1 MSGSALLQGAT
12 DGAAG
17 RLWPAVEGTLLMA
30 GPAARAMKQSEIVAR
45 QIVAQIIE
53 GALEE
58 GTRLP
63 TERAMLEE
71 YQVGRSTL
79 REALRL
85 LESRGILSI
94 RTGRD
99 GGPVVR
105 RPRPSD
111 LGEAMTLILQFEGV
125 AFSEVFAA
133 RQALEPVLAGMAA
146 KNADQPAL
154 DAMRECVDRMSTY
167 IDESAVFHAEN
178 LRFHELIATAAG
190 SPVLELLSSA
200 VEWVADGIAFGAVD
214 AGFSQEQRQ
223 IALSWHERIYEV
235 VAAGD
240 ATAAEDVMES
250 HLKDSREAWMSRY
263 SDVTR
268 RSVQWKPISESP
280 V

>member
-1 MSGSALLQGAT
+1 
-12 DGAAG
+12 
-17 RLWPAVEGTLLMA
+17 
-30 GPAARAMKQSEIVAR
+30 MKQSEIVAR
-45 QIVAQIIE
+45 QIVAQILT
-53 GALEE
+53 GGLEE

-63 TERAMLEE
+63 TEKAMLDE

-79 REALRL
+79 REALRI

-105 RPRPSD
+105 RPRASD

-125 AFSEVFAA
+125 AFAEVFAA

-146 KNADQPAL
+146 ANADQAL
-154 DAMRECVDRMSTY
+154 LESMRNCVDRMGRY
-167 IDESAVFHAEN
+167 LDESSVFHKEN
-178 LRFHELIATAAG
+178 LRFHELVATAAG

-200 VEWVADGIAFGAVD
+200 VEWVADGIAYGAVD
-214 AGFSQEQRQ
+214 AGFSRAQRQ
-223 IALSWHERIYEV
+223 VALTWHESIYEAISV
-235 VAAGD
+235 GDSAVAEAR
-240 ATAAEDVMES
+240 MEE
-250 HLKDSREAWMSRY
+250 HLLDSGEAWTSRY

-268 RSVQWKPISESP
+268 RSVQWTPITEAP

>member
-1 MSGSALLQGAT
+1 
-12 DGAAG
+12 
-17 RLWPAVEGTLLMA
+17 
-30 GPAARAMKQSEIVAR
+30 MKQSEIVAR
-45 QIVAQIIE
+45 QIVAQIL
-53 GALEE
+53 GDGLGE

-125 AFSEVFAA
+125 AFAEVFAA
-133 RQALEPVLAGMAA
+133 RQALEPLLAGMAA
-146 KNADQPAL
+146 KNADQAAL
-154 DAMRECVDRMSTY
+154 DALRDCVDRMASF
-167 IDESAVFHAEN
+167 IDQSAVFHAEN
-178 LRFHELIATAAG
+178 LRFHELIAQAAG

-223 IALSWHERIYEV
+223 IALAWHERIYKA

-240 ATAAEDVMES
+240 APGAEAMMEG
-250 HLKDSREAWMSRY
+250 HLQDSREAWMGRY
-263 SDVTR
+263 RDVTQR
-268 RSVQWKPISESP
+268 PVQWTPITEAP
-280 V
+280 A

>member
-1 MSGSALLQGAT
+1 MS
-12 DGAAG
+12 
-17 RLWPAVEGTLLMA
+17 

-45 QIVAQIIE
+45 QIVAQILGE
-53 GALEE
+53 GLKE

-71 YQVGRSTL
+71 YEVGRSTL

-133 RQALEPVLAGMAA
+133 RQALEPVLAAMAA
-146 KNADQPAL
+146 ENADQAIL
-154 DAMRECVDRMSTY
+154 DSMRECVDRMAEY
-167 IDESAVFHAEN
+167 IGESAVFHAEN
-178 LRFHELIATAAG
+178 LRFHELVADAAG
-190 SPVLELLSSA
+190 SPVLKLLSNA

-223 IALSWHERIYEV
+223 IALSWHERIYKAV
-235 VAAGD
+235 STGD
-240 ATAAEDVMES
+240 PAAAESMMEA
-250 HLKDSREAWMSRY
+250 HLEDSREAWMSRY
-263 SDVTR
+263 SDVNR
-268 RSVQWKPISESP
+268 RSVQWTPITEAP
-280 V
+280 M

>member
-1 MSGSALLQGAT
+1 MS
-12 DGAAG
+12 
-17 RLWPAVEGTLLMA
+17 

-45 QIVAQIIE
+45 QIVAQIL
-53 GALEE
+53 GDGLGE

-133 RQALEPVLAGMAA
+133 RQALEPLLAGMAA
-146 KNADQPAL
+146 KNADQAAL
-154 DAMRECVDRMSTY
+154 DALRDCVDRMASF

-178 LRFHELIATAAG
+178 LRFHELIAQAAG

-214 AGFSQEQRQ
+214 AGFSQNQRQ
-223 IALSWHERIYEV
+223 IALTWHERIFKA

-240 ATAAEDVMES
+240 APGAEAMMEG
-250 HLKDSREAWMSRY
+250 HLQDSREAWMGRY
-263 SDVTR
+263 RDVTQR
-268 RSVQWKPISESP
+268 PVQWTPITEAP
-280 V
+280 A

>member
-1 MSGSALLQGAT
+1 MS
-12 DGAAG
+12 
-17 RLWPAVEGTLLMA
+17 

-45 QIVAQIIE
+45 QIVAQII
-53 GALEE
+53 GDGLAE

-63 TERAMLEE
+63 TEQTMLTE

-105 RPRPSD
+105 RPRASD

-133 RQALEPVLAGMAA
+133 RQSLEPALAAMAA
-146 KNADQPAL
+146 KNADDSVL
-154 DAMRECVDRMSTY
+154 EEMRNSVDRMASS
-167 IDESAVFHAEN
+167 IDESAVFHREN
-178 LRFHELIATAAG
+178 LRFHELIASAAK

-214 AGFSQEQRQ
+214 AGFSQAQRKV
-223 IALSWHERIYEV
+223 ALAWHERIYKAI
-235 VAAGD
+235 AAGD
-240 ATAAEDVMES
+240 APAAEAMMEG
-250 HLKDSREAWMSRY
+250 HLRDSREAWLSRY
-263 SDVTR
+263 EDVTQR
-268 RSVQWKPISESP
+268 PVQWTPLTEAP

>member
-1 MSGSALLQGAT
+1 MS
-12 DGAAG
+12 
-17 RLWPAVEGTLLMA
+17 

-45 QIVAQIIE
+45 QIVSQI
-53 GALEE
+53 LEDGLGE

-79 REALRL
+79 REALRM

-105 RPRPSD
+105 RPRPAD
-111 LGEAMTLILQFEGV
+111 LGEAMTLILQFKGV
-125 AFSEVFAA
+125 EFAEVFAA

-146 KNADQPAL
+146 LHADQDAL
-154 DAMRECVDRMSTY
+154 DALRGCVDRMASF
-167 IDESAVFHAEN
+167 INESAVFHGEN
-178 LRFHELIATAAG
+178 LRFHELVASAAG

-200 VEWVADGIAFGAVD
+200 VEWIADGIAFGAVG

-223 IALSWHERIYEV
+223 VALTWHERICKAI
-235 VAAGD
+235 AAGD
-240 ATAAEDVMES
+240 AAAAEEMMEG
-250 HLKDSREAWMSRY
+250 HLQDSREAWMARY
-263 SDVTR
+263 NNITGRQVQWTPKSDV
-268 RSVQWKPISESP
+268 P

>member
-1 MSGSALLQGAT
+1 
-12 DGAAG
+12 
-17 RLWPAVEGTLLMA
+17 
-30 GPAARAMKQSEIVAR
+30 MKQSEIVAR
-45 QIVAQIIE
+45 QIVAQIL
-53 GALEE
+53 GDGLGE

-146 KNADQPAL
+146 KNADQAAL
-154 DAMRECVDRMSTY
+154 DGLRECVDRMTLF
-167 IDESAVFHAEN
+167 IDESSVFHGEN
-178 LRFHELIATAAG
+178 LRFHELVASAAG

-200 VEWVADGIAFGAVD
+200 VEWVADGIAFGSVD
-214 AGFSQEQRQ
+214 AGFSDSQRRV
-223 IALSWHERIYEV
+223 ALTWHERIFKA
-235 VAAGD
+235 VASGD
-240 ATAAEDVMES
+240 ATAAEAMMEG
-250 HLKDSREAWMSRY
+250 HLQDSREAWMYRY
-263 SDVTR
+263 NDVTQPP
-268 RSVQWKPISESP
+268 VQWTPITEAP

>member
-1 MSGSALLQGAT
+1 MS
-12 DGAAG
+12 
-17 RLWPAVEGTLLMA
+17 

-45 QIVAQIIE
+45 QIVAQILGDE
-53 GALEE
+53 LAE

-63 TERAMLEE
+63 TEKAMLEE

-99 GGPVVR
+99 GGPIVR

-111 LGEAMTLILQFEGV
+111 LGEALTLILQFERV

-146 KNADQPAL
+146 KNADPVVL
-154 DAMRECVDRMSTY
+154 DELRDCVERMASS
-167 IDESAVFHAEN
+167 INESSVFHAEN
-178 LRFHELIATAAG
+178 LRFHELIARAAG
-190 SPVLELLSSA
+190 SPVLELISSA

-214 AGFSQEQRQ
+214 AGFSQTQREL
-223 IALSWHERIYEV
+223 ALSWHDRIYQ
-235 VAAGD
+235 AIALGD
-240 ATAAEDVMES
+240 IPGAEEMMEG
-250 HLKDSREAWMSRY
+250 HLQDSREAWMARY
-263 SDVTR
+263 SDLLHR
-268 RSVQWKPISESP
+268 PVQWTPLTEAP

>member
-1 MSGSALLQGAT
+1 
-12 DGAAG
+12 
-17 RLWPAVEGTLLMA
+17 
-30 GPAARAMKQSEIVAR
+30 MKQSEIVAR
-45 QIVAQIIE
+45 QIVAQIL
-53 GALEE
+53 GDRLGE

-71 YQVGRSTL
+71 YEVGRSTL

-85 LESRGILSI
+85 LESRGILKI

-105 RPRPSD
+105 RPLPAD

-146 KNADQPAL
+146 KNANEAVL
-154 DAMRECVDRMSTY
+154 AELRGCVDRMARS
-167 IDESAVFHAEN
+167 IDESSVFHAEN
-178 LRFHELIATAAG
+178 LRFHELVATAAG

-214 AGFSQEQRQ
+214 AGFSQTQRQ
-223 IALSWHERIYEV
+223 LALTWHERIYS
-235 VAAGD
+235 ALTAGD
-240 ATAAEDVMES
+240 ATAAEATMEG
-250 HLKDSREAWMSRY
+250 HLQDSREAWMSRY
-263 SDVTR
+263 ADVTQR
-268 RSVQWKPISESP
+268 PVQWTPITESP

>member
-1 MSGSALLQGAT
+1 VFDSANYDYGWNTAEGSCDSDRGEEQMS
-12 DGAAG
+12 
-17 RLWPAVEGTLLMA
+17 

-45 QIVAQIIE
+45 QIVAQIL
-53 GALEE
+53 GDGLAE

-63 TERAMLEE
+63 TERTMFEE

-111 LGEAMTLILQFEGV
+111 LGEAMTLILQFEEV
-125 AFSEVFAA
+125 EFAEVFAA

-146 KNADQPAL
+146 KNADQAVL
-154 DAMRECVDRMSTY
+154 DEMLDCVERMGAS
-167 IDESAVFHAEN
+167 INESAIFHKEN
-178 LRFHELIATAAG
+178 LRFHELVASAAG

-200 VEWVADGIAFGAVD
+200 LEWVADGIAFGAVD
-214 AGFSQEQRQ
+214 AGFSKTQRQ
-223 IALSWHERIYEV
+223 LAANWHERIYKAI
-235 VAAGD
+235 AAGEP
-240 ATAAEDVMES
+240 AAAEELMEG
-250 HLKDSREAWMSRY
+250 HLQDSRKAWMSRY
-263 SDVTR
+263 KDITQR
-268 RSVQWKPISESP
+268 PVQWTPITEAP
-280 V
+280 L